1 MSAKRLIVNAD
12 DYGNTPGLT
21 RGILEAHHKG
31 IVTSTSV
38 MIVSAGVIGDL
49 QQAASEAPNLGLGLH
64 LTFSG
69 AGNRPILPPQEVPSL
84 VDNHGTFYPF
94 EEWLL
99 HYDEFD
105 P

>member
-38 MIVSAGVIGDL
+38 MIGSAGVIGDL
-49 QQAASEAPNLGLGLH
+49 QQAASEAPQLGLGLH
-64 LTFSG
+64 LTLSG
-69 AGNRPILPPQEVPSL
+69 AGNRPILPPQDVPSL
-84 VDNHGTFYPF
+84 VNERGTFFPF

-99 HYDEFD
+99 HYTEF
-105 P
+105 